1 MRNLLP
7 LFVDLVG
14 REVLLVGGG
23 PVAAAKLRQLVAAG
37 ARVRVV
43 APLVLAEMAAT
54 PDVAIIRRAF
64 APADLD
70 GVWLVVAAATPEVN
84 REVAAAAEI
93 RRVFVNAV
101 DDPQNATAYL
111 SGVVR
116 RDEVT
121 IAISTSGDAPALTAL
136 VREALEALLPR
147 ELAAWVH
154 VARKE
159 RAIWKRDRVP
169 MEARKPR
176 LLHAL
181 NALYHSDDDAA
192 ETPLDGRVPAP
203 TTAATANV
211 PRLHGPEDSWL

>member
-7 LFVDLVG
+7 LFVDLAG

-23 PVAAAKLRQLVAAG
+23 PVAAGKLRQLVAAG

-43 APLVLAEMAAT
+43 APLVLAEMTAV
-54 PDVAIIRRAF
+54 PDVEVVRRVF
-64 APADLD
+64 VPADLD
-70 GVWLVVAAATPEVN
+70 GVWLVVAAATPAVN
-84 REVAAAAEI
+84 REVAAAAET

-136 VREALEALLPR
+136 VREALDALLPR

-154 VARKE
+154 TARRE
-159 RAIWKRDRVP
+159 RVIWRRDRVP

-176 LLHAL
+176 LLRAL
-181 NALYHSDDDAA
+181 NALYHTNSDAMEPSLDAA
-192 ETPLDGRVPAP
+192 AAAAP
-203 TTAATANV
+203 AATTPTV
-211 PRLHGPEDSWL
+211 PWLSGPEDSWL